1 MTDEE
6 LNKTLIA
13 RLRKVDEYEPL
24 GHDGWEAADRI
35 EQLVATNEALVKAR
49 REDALELIAAH
60 GQAQEAYEAQLKAEA
75 RAERLEARCKALIA
89 AYYKANWLRTADYH
103 GDECD
108 CLRCHVDHL
117 DAALKGADH
126 E

>member
-6 LNKTLIA
+6 LIA
-13 RLRKVDEYEPL
+13 RLRKARKKHDEFEAVML
-24 GHDGWEAADRI
+24 SDTAADRI
-35 EQLVATNEALVKAR
+35 EALVKEKGYSLGR
-49 REDALELIAAH
+49 VMELDD
-60 GQAQEAYEAQLKAEA
+60 

-89 AYYKANWLRTADYH
+89 AYDKANWMRTADYH

-108 CLRCHVDHL
+108 CLRCHFDHL
-117 DAALKGADH
+117 RTALKGADH